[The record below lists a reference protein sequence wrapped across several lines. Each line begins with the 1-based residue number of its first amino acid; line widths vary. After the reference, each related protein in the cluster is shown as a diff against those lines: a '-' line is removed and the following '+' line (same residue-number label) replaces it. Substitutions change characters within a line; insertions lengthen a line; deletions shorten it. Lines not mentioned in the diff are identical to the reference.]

1 MQQYFYGHEK
11 QKFMWAFGM
20 SSTALKRMVWICHCI
35 WAVGHTWSMRKQND
49 SRKPVLAIHATI
61 TQIGQTKTVL
71 ATHATFTWAVD
82 RYRQEYMFKNWPYTN
97 TWAMNR
103 TRDRGTEKKQ
113 LFKSHFTWAV
123 GRYRE
128 KHIDVCHA
136 AQQVMYVMPPNN
148 SCMSCQRQFISTHT
162 LFTVPFSF
170 SYGRCSSCHP
180 PLAESAATDE
190 TAMQARARTWCIWL
204 LHWVNQS
211 ILTHSSCTRINPALA
226 SEVWIEVMSHV
237 LPLGV
242 MFLPSHVLL

>member
-1 MQQYFYGHEK
+1 MTGWPLK
-11 QKFMWAFGM
+11 NSINKVCNNIFMVM
-20 SSTALKRMVWICHCI
+20 KSKSSCERLACHPPHWNAWFEFVI
-35 WAVGHTWSMRKQND
+35 VYMRKQND
-49 SRKPVLAIHATI
+49 SRKSVLAIHATI

-136 AQQVMYVMPPNN
+136 AQQVMYVMPPN
-148 SCMSCQRQFISTHT
+148 R
-162 LFTVPFSF
+162 SF
-170 SYGRCSSCHP
+170 H
-180 PLAESAATDE
+180 
-190 TAMQARARTWCIWL
+190 
-204 LHWVNQS
+204 VN
-211 ILTHSSCTRINPALA
+211 
-226 SEVWIEVMSHV
+226 
-237 LPLGV
+237 
-242 MFLPSHVLL
+242 